1 MPRYRSFALFLLAAI
16 AAFAAFACTTTDDEQ
31 EEQQA
36 AAVAPVVQGTAEV
49 ENRTPQASS
58 APAGAAPRAIGQR
71 AGNVQAFSAGSAV
84 GTGSAAAAAVAGG
97 SLEATVLADFA
108 EFSGAAWAG
117 LPTSANHV
125 IAWGI
130 GAPLGDDFLIPV
142 RIYDAASGEMLR
154 EAAIGGGPLRSADAV
169 QVAVGDS
176 PIGTLIEAHGETG
189 AHGATYDVLVWD
201 GMRLLVT
208 ASEFSDVP
216 GNAVAPGAAGRLEDL
231 DGDGIPEVIAD
242 RTDGYPF
249 WYSSQVWRGD
259 AAVLRWNGYEFT
271 EIALEADAEMGP
283 EAAEHTRTAIALA
296 ELGWL
301 REAASRAGAARDA
314 EPGNATALW
323 NHLLLQKRADAA
335 AATAA
340 SSPLAWAGAAVNGD
354 WAGAVDLLRNVGSKG
369 LLTIDAA
376 IANSTLDGDRE
387 LVIAVLRAY
396 AEAAITDTDT
406 LLTDV
411 ERAPAWLILGLTKWW
426 GGSGYDKAED
436 SLLEAIPGYWDETFL
451 FDLMYYMRI
460 AE

>member
-1 MPRYRSFALFLLAAI
+1 MPRYRRLALVLLAAI

-36 AAVAPVVQGTAEV
+36 AAAAPVAQGTAEV

-58 APAGAAPRAIGQR
+58 APAGAAPRAVGQR
-71 AGNVQAFSAGSAV
+71 AGNVQATSSAGSAV
-84 GTGSAAAAAVAGG
+84 GAGSAAATVGS
-97 SLEATVLADFA
+97 SLEAAVLADFA
-108 EFSGAAWAG
+108 AFSGAAWAG

-142 RIYDAASGEMLR
+142 RIYDTATGAMLR
-154 EAAIGGGPLRSADAV
+154 EAAIGGGPLRSSDAV
-169 QVAVGDS
+169 RVAIGDS

-189 AHGATYDVLVWD
+189 AHGVTYDVLTWD
-201 GMRLLVT
+201 GVRLLVT

-271 EIALEADAEMGP
+271 EVALELDEAMGP
-283 EAAEHTRTAIALA
+283 GAAEHTRAAIALA
-296 ELGWL
+296 EAGWL
-301 REAASRAGAARDA
+301 REAASRTGAARDA
-314 EPGNATALW
+314 DPGNGTAVW
-323 NHLLLQKRADAA
+323 NHLLLQTRADAA
-335 AATAA
+335 AGTAA
-340 SSPLAWAGAAVNGD
+340 GSPLAWAGAAVNGD
-354 WAGAVDLLRNVGSKG
+354 WEGAVDLLRNVGSKG
-369 LLTIDAA
+369 LLSIDAA
-376 IANSTLDGDRE
+376 LANSTLDGDRE
-387 LVIAVLRAY
+387 LVIAVLRGY
-396 AEAAITDTDT
+396 AEAAIEGSSA
-406 LLTDV
+406 LLSDA

-426 GGSGYDKAED
+426 GGRGYDEAED